1 MDKAKNRFSS
11 LDLYGIVKEI
21 KQEGIVEGSFLHNIY
36 DCPLSGSSGYGN
48 EAHDRAFIFRFT
60 KQSNRTNLVIH
71 PGVRVNVTKYERSTS
86 NKSSDAPSHFVSKLR
101 KHLRD
106 RRLLSLDQLGHD
118 RILRLCF
125 SGHDGGLSLWIEFYG
140 KGNLI
145 LSLTQ
150 SQEIICLARENPFSP
165 GMTYPSDTFNSL
177 PLQRPFFVFGNDVI
191 SGDGSCSTSISNSV
205 ISGDGICSST
215 TPKQQQQLEKLKTKK
230 DVKMFLRKEIPCLS
244 PEIIEHTIIAIGE
257 DFSFKAIEDCLSA
270 VFEEMKTLNPRI
282 YYKNST
288 PLWPSP
294 IALLCFSDHLLNS
307 QTTTETEKQDTFNE
321 CVDEYW
327 RGLEEREMQR
337 KTENAS
343 SALERKM
350 NQVRFEQEERL
361 LSLKNKAYEE
371 GWMARMLEEK
381 IEEVG
386 KIIEIFKECLK
397 NEMDWQE
404 ISSLIE
410 DEREIGNPLALM
422 ISPLDHQWKGG
433 DVDLLLDGFSDFD
446 GFDDGFSDDG
456 FDGFDN
462 SENDNTSKKPDN
474 ILKKRLKPPLKTS
487 INIFKTPF
495 ANAGHHWKKR
505 EEALAKLGRTRDAFE
520 MAVKASQGKAIRQQK
535 QKAAGGQHLRV
546 GVCKRKGMWMEK
558 FSWFISSDSFIVV
571 GGNDAQQN
579 EYLVKRVLRKGDVY
593 LHADIPGASS
603 VIVKN
608 HGFKNGITTI
618 PQRTLQEAGTFS
630 LCKSKAWD
638 AKIVTSAWWVHS
650 EQVSKSAMSGE
661 YLPSGSF
668 MIRGKKN
675 FLAPMPL
682 VLGFGIMYLVPK
694 NVSIRRKK
702 EREEREKERLCGGD
716 GDGGGDSGDSLI
728 DEINMD
734 KYQLIGEGGGQS
746 GDDEFYVG
754 ADVNTKNSN
763 KTQKSKHAAATHHHQ
778 VPPPP
783 KKKGN
788 VIGSRGKKGKLK
800 KIKKKYA
807 NQDEEDKEIMMSL
820 LQSSSAPKALDD
832 EERPEIKKA
841 VFDRVSKKDEVTVT
855 SDGNGS
861 NNHQGSD
868 HTTKDD
874 DLIEEIEGLEINPID
889 SLLGNPNLE
898 NLSITED
905 LSNAPT
911 YAIPVCGP
919 YSALS
924 GYGSRIKLLPGNLKR
939 GTATKLT
946 MALIQGEIKKKKC
959 EPGLEEGLNNILL
972 SLIKGI
978 PESILNITM
987 PSKVRI
993 GTSQK
998 EQQVIRR
1005 KIGKEGRRK

>member
-21 KQEGIVEGSFLHNIY
+21 KEEGIVEGSFLHNIY

-60 KQSNRTNLVIH
+60 KQSNRTNIVIH
-71 PGVRVNVTKYERSTS
+71 PGVRVNVTKYERSTC

-165 GMTYPSDTFNSL
+165 GMAYPSDTFNSL
-177 PLQRPFFVFGNDVI
+177 PLQRPFFGFVNSVSD
-191 SGDGSCSTSISNSV
+191 DGSDDGNYRDSDGNNDGSGSIS
-205 ISGDGICSST
+205 
-215 TPKQQQQLEKLKTKK
+215 TPKQQQQPEKLKTKK

-244 PEIIEHTIIAIGE
+244 PEIIEHTIIAVGE

-294 IALLCFSDHLLNS
+294 IPLLCFGDHLLNS
-307 QTTTETEKQDTFNE
+307 QTTATETTKQRTFNE

-361 LSLKNKAYEE
+361 LSLQNKAADE

-422 ISPLDHQWKGG
+422 ISPLDQWKGG
-433 DVDLLLDGFSDFD
+433 DVDLLLDDFD
-446 GFDDGFSDDG
+446 GFG
-456 FDGFDN
+456 GFDN
-462 SENDNTSKKPDN
+462 SENGNTSKKP
-474 ILKKRLKPPLKTS
+474 LKTPLKTS

-495 ANAGHHWKKR
+495 ANAGQHWKKR

-535 QKAAGGQHLRV
+535 LKAAGGQQHRV

-608 HGFKNGITTI
+608 HGFKNGITI

-638 AKIVTSAWWVHS
+638 AKIVTSAWWVNS

-694 NVSIRRKK
+694 EVSIHRKK
-702 EREEREKERLCGGD
+702 EREEREKERLCGG
-716 GDGGGDSGDSLI
+716 GDGGGGTGDSLT

-746 GDDEFYVG
+746 GAGGDDEFYVG
-754 ADVNTKNSN
+754 ADINTKNSN
-763 KTQKSKHAAATHHHQ
+763 KTQMSKQAAAAAAIHHHQ
-778 VPPPP
+778 VPPPQ

-788 VIGSRGKKGKLK
+788 AGSGGIGSRGKKGKLK

-820 LQSSSAPKALDD
+820 LQSSAPKALND

-841 VFDRVSKKDEVTVT
+841 VFDRVPKKATASVPDD
-855 SDGNGS
+855 SS
-861 NNHQGSD
+861 NNNSSNHHHQGSD

-874 DLIEEIEGLEINPID
+874 ELIEEIEGLEINPID

-972 SLIKGI
+972 SLIRGI